1 MRALTVIALAL
12 SVAACHDT
20 GDVKVTSLVIQG
32 NHAFPAS
39 RLKTVFS
46 TQVSSRLPWGTARYF
61 DRAKFEADLRRLK
74 IFYADRGYPNAIVSS
89 IDVKLSNDKKSV
101 SLTVQVDEGAP
112 LVVERVDLTGFDVLN
127 ESVRPR
133 LDALPLKAGAPRD
146 REYEKATQSVTLRS
160 LRNRGYAYARV
171 DVAESPGADASRV
184 VVSFSAVPG
193 PLAHFGEV
201 TISGLRRVHEDVVRR
216 TLTFK
221 PGGLYREGQVTESQ
235 RRLLQL
241 EAFQFAHL
249 APDPKAEAPNPVVPI
264 VATFAEARPQRLQVG
279 IGYGTEEH
287 VRGSAEWKHVN
298 LFGDAR
304 ELAAAAKYS
313 SLLRGGSLVYT
324 QPYFLRPTLAL
335 SVRGSEWRTYETT
348 YTSRR
353 AGGQATLLY
362 RFGQVNRPQATANT
376 YEVRLSYVNEAVR
389 YAVTPEALADLSTV
403 GERIALGLDPVT
415 GSGSGTIGAMDVDFE
430 HTNVDNN
437 NNPRSGH
444 TFAFHGQRAAPYLG
458 GTFQFDELTM
468 EGRAYLP
475 IGKAADLAGR
485 VRFGTIVANDP
496 LNVPFSSRYFLG
508 GSTSLR
514 GWGRYEVA
522 PLSPAGLPVGGQ
534 TLMELSGEI
543 RFPLRG
549 QFGAV
554 FFVDAGNV
562 WPADLH
568 FTFGRLRA
576 DAGPGLRWS
585 TPVGV
590 VRADVGFQLTPIAGL
605 LVNGLP
611 ETRRWRVHF
620 SIGHA
625 F

>member
-1 MRALTVIALAL
+1 MT
-12 SVAACHDT
+12 ACHDT
-20 GDVKVTSLVIQG
+20 GDVKVTSLVFRG

-39 RLKTVFS
+39 RLKSVFT
-46 TQVSSRLPWGTARYF
+46 TQVSSRFPWGTAHSF
-61 DRAKFEADLRRLK
+61 DQAKFEADLRRLK
-74 IFYADRGYPNAIVSS
+74 VFYADRGYPNANVSA
-89 IDVKLSNDKKSV
+89 IDVKLSSDKKSV
-101 SLTVQVDEGAP
+101 SLTVNVDEGAP
-112 LVVERVDLTGFDVLN
+112 LVVERVDLTGFDVLT
-127 ESVRPR
+127 EIQRPKI
-133 LDALPLKAGAPRD
+133 DALPLKAGAPRD
-146 REYEKATQSVTLRS
+146 REYEKAAQSVTLRS
-160 LRNRGYAYARV
+160 LRNRGYPYARV
-171 DVAESPGADASRV
+171 DVVETPGADASHV
-184 VVSFSAVPG
+184 LVSFNAVPG
-193 PLAHFGEV
+193 PLAHFGDV
-201 TISGLRRVHEDVVRR
+201 TITGLRGVHENVVRR

-241 EAFQFAHL
+241 DAFQFAHL
-249 APDPKAEAPNPVVPI
+249 APDPKAEAANPVVPI
-264 VATFAEARPQRLQVG
+264 VATMAEARPQRLQVG

-298 LFGDAR
+298 LFGDAN
-304 ELAAAAKYS
+304 ELAAEGKYS

-324 QPYFLRPTLAL
+324 QPYFFRPNLSF
-335 SVRGSEWRTYETT
+335 SVRGSEWNTLETT

-353 AGGQATLLY
+353 AGGQATVLY
-362 RFGQVNRPQATANT
+362 KFGQINRPQATANT
-376 YEVRLSYVNEAVR
+376 YELRMSYLNEAVR

-403 GERIALGLDPVT
+403 AERIALGLDPIT
-415 GSGSGTIGAMDVDFE
+415 GAGSGTIGAIDVDFD
-430 HTNVDNN
+430 HTDVDNS

-444 TFAFHGQRAAPYLG
+444 TFAFHVQRAAPYLA

-468 EGRAYLP
+468 EGRAYVPL
-475 IGKAADLAGR
+475 GKSTDLAGR

-496 LNVPFSSRYFLG
+496 LNIPFSSRYFLG

-522 PLSPAGLPVGGQ
+522 PLAPSGLPVGGQ

-554 FFVDAGNV
+554 LFVDAGNV
-562 WPADLH
+562 WPGDLH
-568 FTFGRLRA
+568 FTLGALRA
-576 DAGPGLRWS
+576 DVGPGLRWS

-605 LVNGLP
+605 LVNGAP
-611 ETRRWRVHF
+611 ETRHWRIHF